1 MAQELKK
8 IPVFTALNKPNL
20 LLGAERELT
29 LFVGLFSAML
39 VFLALTWQTFFMGTA
54 LWFGAMLLLRMMA
67 KKDPMMSKI
76 YLRHIKYK
84 AFYAAHST
92 PFARDN

>member
-1 MAQELKK
+1 MNSELKK

-29 LFVGLFSAML
+29 LFIGLFSALL
-39 VFLALTWQTFFMGTA
+39 VFIALTWQTFILGIA
-54 LWFGAMLLLRMMA
+54 LWFGVMVLLRMMA
-67 KKDPMMSKI
+67 KKDPMLSKI

-84 AFYAAHST
+84 AFYPAHST
-92 PFARDN
+92 PFVKDN